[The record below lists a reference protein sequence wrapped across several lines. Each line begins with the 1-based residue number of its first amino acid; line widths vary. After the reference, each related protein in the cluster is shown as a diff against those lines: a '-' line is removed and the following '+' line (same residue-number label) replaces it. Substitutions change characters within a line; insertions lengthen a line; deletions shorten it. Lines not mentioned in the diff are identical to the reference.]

1 MALAKWDRLGENI
14 VACSQQVYEED
25 AVVLDEAEDALVV
38 VSGTLRAKCDD
49 NTLGG
54 VRLDNALSH

>member
-1 MALAKWDRLGENI
+1 MALAEWDRLGENI

-38 VSGTLRAKCDD
+38 VSGALRA
-49 NTLGG
+49 
-54 VRLDNALSH
+54 